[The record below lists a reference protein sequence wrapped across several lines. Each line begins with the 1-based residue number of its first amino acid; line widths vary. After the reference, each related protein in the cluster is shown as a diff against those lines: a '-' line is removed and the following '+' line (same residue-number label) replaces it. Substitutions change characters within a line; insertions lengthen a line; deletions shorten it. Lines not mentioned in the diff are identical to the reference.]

1 MEGTSLKAPRRGA
14 LLSKASELKKISSAE
29 AEVVAL
35 LQAIST
41 RDGKTLA
48 QYRLDALPVYD
59 GMALAYG
66 RLFLSLK
73 NGQVLC
79 MRSK

>member
-1 MEGTSLKAPRRGA
+1 KQAAALRG
-14 LLSKASELKKISSAE
+14 SQG
-29 AEVVAL
+29 AL

-48 QYRLDALPVYD
+48 QYRLAALQVYY